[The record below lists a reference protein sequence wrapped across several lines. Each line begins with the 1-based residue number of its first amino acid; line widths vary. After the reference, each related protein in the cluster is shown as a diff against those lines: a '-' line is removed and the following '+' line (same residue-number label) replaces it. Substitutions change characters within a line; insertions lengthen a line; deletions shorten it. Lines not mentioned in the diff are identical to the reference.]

1 MLTLPPQPAVTAALI
16 SAIVTIS
23 IFIIKGITGSFWD
36 KYFHKYKIK
45 IDHEYEQRKKIKEAI
60 SKYKVPLLSSAED
73 LNHRLWNFSTHCH
86 KGWHILGPNE
96 SVGEKYYLQSFCYRL
111 LAFLAWC
118 KKFERES
125 IYLDSTLSAKN
136 DLTFVKYIKT
146 MQNTFSNAFIFNG
159 LNYDSEHAT
168 DHFFKDELAILVE
181 HMITPE
187 GVITFT
193 DFKKIDKE
201 HYQKMTLYI
210 SSILTSRNCNKWY
223 LMNGFHF
230 ILMAF
235 LSKYG
240 YDYQKTELQK
250 LKGLR
255 KSQPQNI
262 IAENLNVIVK
272 QGKLDGC
279 KEMKK
284 AINVLLSI

>member
-1 MLTLPPQPAVTAALI
+1 
-16 SAIVTIS
+16 
-23 IFIIKGITGSFWD
+23 
-36 KYFHKYKIK
+36 
-45 IDHEYEQRKKIKEAI
+45 
-60 SKYKVPLLSSAED
+60 
-73 LNHRLWNFSTHCH
+73 
-86 KGWHILGPNE
+86 
-96 SVGEKYYLQSFCYRL
+96 
-111 LAFLAWC
+111 
-118 KKFERES
+118 
-125 IYLDSTLSAKN
+125 
-136 DLTFVKYIKT
+136 
-146 MQNTFSNAFIFNG
+146 
-159 LNYDSEHAT
+159 HAT

-181 HMITPE
+181 HMITTE

-240 YDYQKTELQK
+240 YDYQKTELKK

-262 IAENLNVIVK
+262 IAENFNAIVK

-284 AINVLLSI
+284 AVNVLLSI